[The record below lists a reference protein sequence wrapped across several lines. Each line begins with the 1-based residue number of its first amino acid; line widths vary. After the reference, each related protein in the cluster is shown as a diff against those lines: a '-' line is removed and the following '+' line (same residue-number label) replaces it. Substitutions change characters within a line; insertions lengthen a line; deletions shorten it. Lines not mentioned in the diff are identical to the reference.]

1 MFTKQKNMV
10 LADCYE
16 AVKNKELI
24 NSNNITTTASAL
36 GYTVIHYNTP
46 VALFTRGRW
55 YRNKTSYSNTTT
67 RVLNGI
73 FGLINED
80 TIDVAE
86 NDIKTLID
94 GGSL

>member
-1 MFTKQKNMV
+1 MFTKQKSMV

-24 NSNNITTTASAL
+24 NSNNIFTSSSAL
-36 GYTVIHYNTP
+36 GYVVTHYNTP
-46 VALFTRGRW
+46 VAVFTGDRW
-55 YRNKTSYSNTTT
+55 YRNKTFYSNTTT

-73 FGLINED
+73 FGLIDED
-80 TIDVAE
+80 TIDVSE
-86 NDIKTLID
+86 TDLKTLID